1 MPNLDDENY
10 ETVIGVDGKPT
21 RILKD
26 GARVRVS
33 MLDAMAARH
42 QLSDAEQY
50 AMRDAEWRRS
60 QAGNRPGFRFLNTDE
75 ASQARQRVR
84 DAYLQRDAE
93 QASAWE
99 NNPPTGAGEN
109 QFRGSQPG
117 QKCTIDG
124 RAGHLQMM
132 DGELVCIPDEELA
145 DAMHDELESAY
156 ASYRDHL
163 ENSYKKLR

>member
-75 ASQARQRVR
+75 ACQARQQVK

-93 QASAWE
+93 QANAWK

-124 RAGHLQMM
+124 KAGHLQMM
-132 DGELVCIPDEELA
+132 DGELVCIPDEEME
-145 DAMHDELESAY
+145 DAMFDERESAY
-156 ASYRDHL
+156 ESYRQRL
-163 ENSYKKLR
+163 ETAYKNPR